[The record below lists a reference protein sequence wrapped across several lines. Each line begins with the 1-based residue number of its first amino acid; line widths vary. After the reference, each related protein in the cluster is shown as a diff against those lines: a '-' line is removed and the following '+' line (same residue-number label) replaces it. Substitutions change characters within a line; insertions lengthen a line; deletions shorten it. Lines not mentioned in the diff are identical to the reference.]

1 MKKNNSHIAL
11 GAHYKHLKWTFIPNG
26 SSIFILMQQEKK
38 KFLSYRCPLYTEF
51 SYWDFTNRHIFVYP
65 QMEFLS

>member
-26 SSIFILMQQEKK
+26 SSIFILMQQEKRNSGG
-38 KFLSYRCPLYTEF
+38 FNMQMHR
-51 SYWDFTNRHIFVYP
+51 P
-65 QMEFLS
+65 QS